1 MKGHLYVVFFRKKK
15 MKNTL
20 KKNYEFK
27 NVLEKGKFYRGKYL
41 VIYILKNNRD
51 INITGIAVSKKAAG
65 GSVQRNR
72 IKRVIREGY
81 RLLKDELQEGYDIVF
96 LWNKNVS
103 VEDCSYINVS
113 KEMKK
118 LFKKADFFKK

>member
-1 MKGHLYVVFFRKKK
+1 MVFFRKKK

-27 NVLEKGKFYRGKYL
+27 NVLEKGKYYRGKYL
-41 VIYILKNNRD
+41 VIYIMKNNRD
-51 INITGIAVSKKAAG
+51 NDDTNVTGIAVS
-65 GSVQRNR
+65 

-81 RLLKDELQEGYDIVF
+81 RLLRDDLETGYDIVF

-103 VEDCSYINVS
+103 VEDCSYNNVS
-113 KEMKK
+113 KEMKD
-118 LFKKADFFKK
+118 LFKKANFFKK

>member
-81 RLLKDELQEGYDIVF
+81 RLLKDELQEDYDIVF

>member
-1 MKGHLYVVFFRKKK
+1 MVFFRKKK

-27 NVLEKGKFYRGKYL
+27 NVLEKGKYYRGKYL
-41 VIYILKNNRD
+41 VIYIMKNNRD
-51 INITGIAVSKKAAG
+51 NDDTNVTGIAVSKKAAG

-81 RLLKDELQEGYDIVF
+81 RLLRDDLETGYDIVF

-103 VEDCSYINVS
+103 VEDCSYNNVS
-113 KEMKK
+113 KEMKD
-118 LFKKADFFKK
+118 LFKKANFFKK

>member
-1 MKGHLYVVFFRKKK
+1 MVFFRKKK

-51 INITGIAVSKKAAG
+51 INITGIAVSKKSAG

>member
-1 MKGHLYVVFFRKKK
+1 MVFFRKKK

-41 VIYILKNNRD
+41 VIYIKKNNRN

-72 IKRVIREGY
+72 IKRVIREAY
-81 RLLKDELQEGYDIVF
+81 RLLKDDLENGFDIVF
-96 LWNKNVS
+96 LWNKSVS
-103 VEDCSYINVS
+103 VDDCSYINVS
-113 KEMKK
+113 KEMKY